1 MPFRSWSFLCLAISA
16 KSFHWIGLKF
26 VLNIQEI
33 LRTPSIMF
41 PFKYLLLNGY
51 SKQIINRK
59 SLLPGWRICHFQK
72 CKSPPVFTFLQ
83 PNLVLS
89 SIDVVLTHLDV
100 NWVCIKKHKSC
111 VDCFRAEKYSF
122 WVILTV
128 EFPKKYFS
136 YFDFIYRIQR
146 CYITS

>member
-1 MPFRSWSFLCLAISA
+1 MPFNSWSFLCLAISA

-100 NWVCIKKHKSC
+100 NWVCIKKTQ
-111 VDCFRAEKYSF
+111 
-122 WVILTV
+122 ILRRLLQSWKIQ
-128 EFPKKYFS
+128 FLG
-136 YFDFIYRIQR
+136 YFDRRISQE
-146 CYITS
+146 IF